1 MNTILFFITL
11 VLITSDIISIVSRVF
26 KVDIF
31 SIKARQ
37 ILMVFYAFSV
47 FILIFVVKHPF
58 FLIIL
63 MLEIIVLTTLDEKKL
78 SDKAIQRID
87 LISNTIALI
96 SLILFAYQNID
107 ITKVF

>member
-11 VLITSDIISIVSRVF
+11 VLITADIISVISRVF

-31 SIKARQ
+31 SIRARQ

-47 FILIFVVKHPF
+47 FVLIFVVKHPF

-63 MLEIIVLTTLDEKKL
+63 MLEIIILTTLDEKKL
-78 SDKAIQRID
+78 SDKVIRRLD
-87 LISNTIALI
+87 LITNIIALI
-96 SLILFAYQNID
+96 LLILFAYQNID